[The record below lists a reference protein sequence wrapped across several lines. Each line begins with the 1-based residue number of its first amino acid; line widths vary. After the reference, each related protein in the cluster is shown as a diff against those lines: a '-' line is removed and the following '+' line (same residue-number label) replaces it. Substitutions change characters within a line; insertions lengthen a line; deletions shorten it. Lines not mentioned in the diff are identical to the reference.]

1 MQRHQ
6 HHIRKEQEH
15 APLPGEHVPVH
26 GHHDQRDEEQSK
38 EAEAAADEGGR
49 EAQAVR
55 LPAFLGDDVGARDA
69 YAEKNVDHGPAKACG
84 EAHDGCKDLVE
95 AEGSAA
101 YKGARCCTYSHAHV
115 GYEIR
120 ERVSHCEYRQADDGV

>member
-49 EAQAVR
+49 EVQAVR

-69 YAEKNVDHGPAKACG
+69 YAEKNVDHGPAA
-84 EAHDGCKDLVE
+84 
-95 AEGSAA
+95 
-101 YKGARCCTYSHAHV
+101 
-115 GYEIR
+115 
-120 ERVSHCEYRQADDGV
+120 